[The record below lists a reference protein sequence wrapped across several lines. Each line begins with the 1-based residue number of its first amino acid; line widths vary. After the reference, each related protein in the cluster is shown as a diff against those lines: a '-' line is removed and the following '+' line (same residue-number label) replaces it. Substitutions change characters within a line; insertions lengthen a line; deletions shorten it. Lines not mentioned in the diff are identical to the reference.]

1 MKSSEMKVNP
11 PKRATASRNFARISI
26 AKYVKLHAASN
37 PGTNVAELSKHLR
50 QLLEAK
56 AAGERCQCGKPI
68 WAIGSA
74 QVGLACF
81 TCITG
86 EGVPEND
93 YEVVVRA

>member
-1 MKSSEMKVNP
+1 MNSFEMKVKH
-11 PKRATASRNFARISI
+11 PKRATASHRFARISI
-26 AKYVKLHAASN
+26 AKYVKLHSASN
-37 PGTNVAELSKHLR
+37 PGVDVAELSKHLR

-93 YEVVVRA
+93 YEVVAGA

>member
-1 MKSSEMKVNP
+1 MKSFEMKVKP
-11 PKRATASRNFARISI
+11 PKRATASRPFVRISI
-26 AKYVKLHAASN
+26 AKYVKVHAASN

-56 AAGERCQCGKPI
+56 VEGERCQCGEPI

-86 EGVPEND
+86 EAASESD
-93 YEVVVRA
+93 FEVVAGT